1 MSDTKIWVR
10 IEISPG
16 LSATCMTVDTSM
28 GESRTTL
35 RHKDLGVKLIH
46 EEQLEVLK
54 FENFIRFWEDFIT

>member
-1 MSDTKIWVR
+1 
-10 IEISPG
+10 
-16 LSATCMTVDTSM
+16 MTVDTSM